1 MDNIDLSNNNLNHTK
16 NDFLIISNEI
26 IIDSTTSTA
35 NCNKRKYDDLYDECS
50 NSSSSSKDSSK
61 SFKLYDNQNI
71 YLQSSGCIDLSVN
84 NKNLTKCRECNNS
97 DGGADGIENCRF
109 IGWRK

>member
-1 MDNIDLSNNNLNHTK
+1 MDSIDLDNNLNHTK
-16 NDFLIISNEI
+16 NDFLIMSNEI
-26 IIDSTTSTA
+26 IIDSTAS
-35 NCNKRKYDDLYDECS
+35 NCNKRKYDDLYDGYS
-50 NSSSSSKDSSK
+50 NSSNDSSK